1 MDQTAAAL
9 YQRHQELEVRLRLVE
24 AEALDLEGK
33 RGQAVLDGGE
43 ALAQLHQRV
52 AEVERERADV
62 AAALATLGP
71 QLDAA
76 RERERQQAHD
86 ELRATGVALC
96 QQRLQATADVDR
108 ALQALEAHV
117 ARWRG
122 LGETLHP
129 LSHRLGL
136 GDGIAERTALVDD
149 GEAVQRALWAVA
161 PTVAGLLGL
170 RPNEARRPLSQAD
183 GAGRL
188 ALRLQQRPRR
198 AA

>member
-1 MDQTAAAL
+1 L
-9 YQRHQELEVRLRLVE
+9 CGQRLEVAGSLDRL
-24 AEALDLEGK
+24 
-33 RGQAVLDGGE
+33 
-43 ALAQLHQRV
+43 
-52 AEVERERADV
+52 
-62 AAALATLGP
+62 
-71 QLDAA
+71 
-76 RERERQQAHD
+76 
-86 ELRATGVALC
+86 
-96 QQRLQATADVDR
+96 
-108 ALQALEAHV
+108 LQALEAHV
-117 ARWRG
+117 ACWRG
-122 LGETLHP
+122 LGDTLHP